1 MNYGIITARGG
12 SKSIKKKNLSLLD
25 GKPLLYY
32 TITEAL
38 KSDLDEIYLSSD
50 DDEIIKYA
58 SQFEINIIRRPI
70 HLASDEAKSIDVI
83 KHVISELNSKDDN
96 FCLLQPTSPLRN
108 CFHINEAMKLYQS
121 DTSLVK
127 SLVSVVQLDHNYNP
141 DSLMCLSEN
150 GYLLNN
156 NSNNNIYRRQD
167 KPIYFARN
175 GAAIYIFN
183 SKDVQEKLLNGNIL
197 KFEMEKL
204 SSIDIDTHED
214 LKLANIFMSYLKE

>member
-12 SKSIKKKNLSLLD
+12 SKSIKKKNLTLLN

-38 KSDLDEIYLSSD
+38 KSDLDEIFLSSD

-58 SQFEINIIRRPI
+58 SQFKINIIRRPP

-96 FCLLQPTSPLRN
+96 FCLLQPTSPLRK
-108 CFHINEAMKLYQS
+108 CFHINAALKLFHKDPS
-121 DTSLVK
+121 PVK
-127 SLVSVVQLDHNYNP
+127 SLVSVIQLDHNYNP
-141 DSLMCLSEN
+141 DSLMTLSEN
-150 GYLLNN
+150 GYLLHNN
-156 NSNNNIYRRQD
+156 PKCNIYRRQD
-167 KPIYFARN
+167 KPLFFARN

-183 SKDVQEKLLNGNIL
+183 SKDLNFKILNGNIL
-197 KFEMEKL
+197 KFEMKKL
-204 SSIDIDTHED
+204 ESIDIDTLED
-214 LKLANIFMSYLKE
+214 LQLAEIIIKCL

>member
-121 DTSLVK
+121 DKSLVK

-183 SKDVQEKLLNGNIL
+183 SKDIQEKLLNGNIL

>member
-1 MNYGIITARGG
+1 
-12 SKSIKKKNLSLLD
+12 LLD

-58 SQFEINIIRRPI
+58 SQFEINIIRRPL

-108 CFHINEAMKLYQS
+108 CLHINEAMKLYQS
-121 DTSLVK
+121 DSSLVK

-141 DSLMCLSEN
+141 DSLMFLSEN

-156 NSNNNIYRRQD
+156 NSNNNIYRRQE

-214 LKLANIFMSYLKE
+214 LKLANILMSYLKE

>member
-58 SQFEINIIRRPI
+58 SQFKINIIRRPL
-70 HLASDEAKSIDVI
+70 HLASDDAKSIDVI

-108 CFHINEAMKLYQS
+108 CFHINQAMKLYQS
-121 DTSLVK
+121 DSSLVK

-141 DSLMCLSEN
+141 DSLMYLSEN

-183 SKDVQEKLLNGNIL
+183 SKDIQEKLLNGNIL

-204 SSIDIDTHED
+204 SSVDIDTHED
-214 LKLANIFMSYLKE
+214 LKLAHIFMSYLKE

>member
-12 SKSIKKKNLSLLD
+12 SKSIKKKNLTLLD

-58 SQFEINIIRRPI
+58 SQFKINIIRRPLY
-70 HLASDEAKSIDVI
+70 LASDDAKSIDVI

-121 DTSLVK
+121 DSSLVK

-141 DSLMCLSEN
+141 DSLMYLSEN

-183 SKDVQEKLLNGNIL
+183 SKDIQEKLLNGNIL

-204 SSIDIDTHED
+204 SSLDIDTHED
-214 LKLANIFMSYLKE
+214 LKLAHIFMSYLKE

>member
-58 SQFEINIIRRPI
+58 SQFEINIIRRPL

-108 CFHINEAMKLYQS
+108 CLHINEAMKLYQS
-121 DTSLVK
+121 DSSLVK

-141 DSLMCLSEN
+141 DSLMFLSEN

-156 NSNNNIYRRQD
+156 NSNNNIYRRQE

-214 LKLANIFMSYLKE
+214 LKLANILMSYLKE